1 MTSVSRR
8 ETDPSTH
15 SVLSD
20 APEEAKASSGVKG
33 SKPTAAT
40 GSAGKS
46 ADSRNHL
53 EAYSGP
59 PRPSAQAPSSA
70 PPSSREGV
78 LTAGQLALTGAAK
91 RQDTAKPDAVYEE
104 IQSSLKSDW
113 KDWAVTDGDVRRVHE
128 QLEKLSPDDYRKMMK
143 RMDGSGLLEKY
154 LAEAEPSAR
163 GAFLAQA
170 ERKGYVSSS
179 PGEKAAFAVV
189 QPPEGPAFFRN
200 EKTLPY
206 PVREAIHGANVSAAR
221 GYYAA
226 HQHYVKQY
234 AERVREAGNP
244 LDIRQLG
251 EPVSPFSTS
260 EPGMDSSH
268 PDYDEFRRSWSRSVR
283 ATDTRSGAYI
293 AVSERMAD
301 LSGIQRPGTFWFKAE
316 AELKAELGPLAF
328 KVGGEVEVTQYGKVT
343 DKEKGGVEFQP
354 LKGVQHG
361 VELDTSGT
369 QEMSDG
375 FEHEV
380 VDGMKV
386 GVGVEESGTVKM
398 EMTATGPVGVSSV
411 VNTREGRFGG
421 GVSVGHTLIEDRAE
435 AKVGVGAGMQGARP
449 ERARD
454 VASRESGALFGPLPE
469 LAQRTP
475 WGQLDPKR
483 RERMQRD
490 GWTQESW
497 AQALQRPAEER
508 R

>member
-1 MTSVSRR
+1 
-8 ETDPSTH
+8 
-15 SVLSD
+15 
-20 APEEAKASSGVKG
+20 VKG
-33 SKPTAAT
+33 SRPTAAT
-40 GSAGKS
+40 GSTGKTAGS
-46 ADSRNHL
+46 SNHL

-59 PRPSAQAPSSA
+59 SRPSAQAPSSA
-70 PPSSREGV
+70 PPASPEGV
-78 LTAGQLALTGAAK
+78 LTAGQLALTGPAK
-91 RQDTAKPDAVYEE
+91 RQDMAKPDAVYEE
-104 IQSSLKSDW
+104 IKSSLKSDW

-143 RMDGSGLLEKY
+143 RMDGAGLLEKY

-189 QPPEGPAFFRN
+189 QPPDGPAFFRN

-221 GYYAA
+221 EYYAA

-260 EPGMDSSH
+260 EPGLDSSH
-268 PDYDEFRRSWSRSVR
+268 PDYDGFRRSWTGAVR

-316 AELKAELGPLAF
+316 AELKAELKTDFGNFAA
-328 KVGGEVEVTQYGKVT
+328 KVGGELEVTQYGRV
-343 DKEKGGVEFQP
+343 KEKGKAGVDLPTSPFTKGGFEVDTAGKQKESEGVEY
-354 LKGVQHG
+354 KGANG
-361 VELDTSGT
+361 R
-369 QEMSDG
+369 
-375 FEHEV
+375 
-380 VDGMKV
+380 KV
-386 GVGVEESGTVKM
+386 GVGVDQNGTVKM
-398 EMTATGPVGVSSV
+398 EMTATGPVGVYTV
-411 VNTREGRFGG
+411 VNTQEGKFGG
-421 GVSVGHTLIEDRAE
+421 GVTVKQTLLKDKVD
-435 AKVGVGAGMQGARP
+435 AKVAIGAGMQGARP

-454 VASRESGALFGPLPE
+454 IASREEGTLFGPLPE
-469 LAQRTP
+469 LAQRIA

-483 RERMQRD
+483 RERIQRD
-490 GWTQESW
+490 GWTPETW